1 MKKVFIMAAIA
12 LMATASVK
20 AEEKNQDA
28 VRVDYNINMNVRAL
42 SRCLNLNGE
51 QADVMEYA
59 SDMLREDVS
68 RVRFSKEEK
77 KAARLKRSI
86 AHNLS
91 IAHKHLEDK
100 QYRSY
105 LALLN
110 QTLNNKGLNSI
121 LINEELLAS
130 K

>member
-20 AEEKNQDA
+20 AEAKNQDA

-59 SDMLREDVS
+59 SNILRDEVS

-77 KAARLKRSI
+77 KAARLKRAI
-86 AHNLS
+86 AYNLS
-91 IAHKHLEDK
+91 IARKHLEDK
-100 QYRSY
+100 QYRRY

-110 QTLNNKGLNSI
+110 QTLKNNGLNSI
-121 LINEELLAS
+121 LINEEQLAS

>member
-28 VRVDYNINMNVRAL
+28 VRVDYNIKMNVRAL

-51 QADVMEYA
+51 QAEVMEYA
-59 SDMLREDVS
+59 SDMLREEVS
-68 RVRFSKEEK
+68 SVRSSKEEK
-77 KAARLKRSI
+77 KAARLKRAI
-86 AHNLS
+86 ARNLS
-91 IAHKHLEDK
+91 IARKHLDDK

-105 LALLN
+105 LALMN
-110 QTLNNKGLNSI
+110 QTLMNKGLNSI
-121 LINEELLAS
+121 LINEEQLAC

>member
-59 SDMLREDVS
+59 SDMLREEVS

-105 LALLN
+105 RALLN
-110 QTLNNKGLNSI
+110 QTLKNKGLNSI

>member
-20 AEEKNQDA
+20 AEEKNQDV

-59 SDMLREDVS
+59 SDMLREEVS

-77 KAARLKRSI
+77 KAARLKRAI

-105 LALLN
+105 RAMLN

-121 LINEELLAS
+121 LINEEQLAS

>member
-20 AEEKNQDA
+20 AEEKIQDA
-28 VRVDYNINMNVRAL
+28 VRVDYNINMNDRAL

-59 SDMLREDVS
+59 SDMLREEVS

-77 KAARLKRSI
+77 KAARLKRAI

-110 QTLNNKGLNSI
+110 QTLMNKGLNSI
-121 LINEELLAS
+121 LFNEEQLAS

>member
-28 VRVDYNINMNVRAL
+28 VRVDYNINMNVRVL

-59 SDMLREDVS
+59 SDMLREEVS

-77 KAARLKRSI
+77 KAARLKRAI

-110 QTLNNKGLNSI
+110 QTLKNKGLNSI
-121 LINEELLAS
+121 LINEEQLAS

>member
-28 VRVDYNINMNVRAL
+28 VRVDYNINMNVRSL

-59 SDMLREDVS
+59 SDMLREEVS

-77 KAARLKRSI
+77 KAARLKRAI

-121 LINEELLAS
+121 LINEEQLAS

>member
-59 SDMLREDVS
+59 SDMLREEVS

-105 LALLN
+105 LAMLN
-110 QTLNNKGLNSI
+110 LTLNNKGLNSI
-121 LINEELLAS
+121 LINEEQLAS

>member
-28 VRVDYNINMNVRAL
+28 VLVDYNINMNDRAL

-59 SDMLREDVS
+59 SDMLREEVS

-77 KAARLKRSI
+77 KAARLKRAI

-105 LALLN
+105 LAMLN

-121 LINEELLAS
+121 LINEEQLAS

>member
-28 VRVDYNINMNVRAL
+28 VRVDYNINMNDCAL

-59 SDMLREDVS
+59 SDMLREEVS

-77 KAARLKRSI
+77 KAARLKRAI
-86 AHNLS
+86 ARNLS

-110 QTLNNKGLNSI
+110 QTFKNKGLNSI
-121 LINEELLAS
+121 LINEEQLAS

>member
-59 SDMLREDVS
+59 SDMLREEVS

-121 LINEELLAS
+121 LINEEQLAS

>member
-59 SDMLREDVS
+59 SDMLREEVS

-91 IAHKHLEDK
+91 IAHKHLEDE

-105 LALLN
+105 RAMLN
-110 QTLNNKGLNSI
+110 QTLKNKGLNSI
-121 LINEELLAS
+121 LINEEQLAS

>member
-59 SDMLREDVS
+59 SDMLREEVS
-68 RVRFSKEEK
+68 RVRFSKDEK
-77 KAARLKRSI
+77 KAARLKRAI
-86 AHNLS
+86 KHNLA
-91 IAHKHLEDK
+91 IAHKHLDEK

-121 LINEELLAS
+121 LINEEQLAS

>member
-1 MKKVFIMAAIA
+1 MAAIA

-20 AEEKNQDA
+20 AEEKNQDV
-28 VRVDYNINMNVRAL
+28 VRVDYNINMNARAL

-59 SDMLREDVS
+59 SNILRDEVS

-77 KAARLKRSI
+77 KAARLKRAI
-86 AHNLS
+86 AYNLS

-105 LALLN
+105 LAMLN
-110 QTLNNKGLNSI
+110 QTLKNKGLNSI
-121 LINEELLAS
+121 LFNEEQLAC

>member
-28 VRVDYNINMNVRAL
+28 VRVDYDINMNDRAL
-42 SRCLNLNGE
+42 SRCLKLNGE

-59 SDMLREDVS
+59 SDILREEVS

-77 KAARLKRSI
+77 KAARLKRAI
-86 AHNLS
+86 TYNLS
-91 IAHKHLEDK
+91 IARKHLEDQ

-105 LALLN
+105 RALLN
-110 QTLNNKGLNSI
+110 QTLKNKGLNSI
-121 LINEELLAS
+121 LFNEEQLAS

>member
-59 SDMLREDVS
+59 SDMLREEVS

-105 LALLN
+105 LAMLN

-121 LINEELLAS
+121 LINEEQLAS

>member
-28 VRVDYNINMNVRAL
+28 VRVDYNINMNDRAL

-59 SDMLREDVS
+59 SDMLREEVS
-68 RVRFSKEEK
+68 RLRFFKEEK
-77 KAARLKRSI
+77 KAARLKRAI

-100 QYRSY
+100 QYRRY

-110 QTLNNKGLNSI
+110 QTLKNNGLNSI
-121 LINEELLAS
+121 LINEEQLAS

>member
-28 VRVDYNINMNVRAL
+28 VRVDYNINMNDRAL
-42 SRCLNLNGE
+42 SRYLNLNGE

-59 SDMLREDVS
+59 SDMLREEVS

-77 KAARLKRSI
+77 KAARLKRAI

-91 IAHKHLEDK
+91 IARKHLEDK

-105 LALLN
+105 RALLN
-110 QTLNNKGLNSI
+110 QTLQNKGLNSI
-121 LINEELLAS
+121 LINEEQLAS

>member
-1 MKKVFIMAAIA
+1 MAAIA

-59 SDMLREDVS
+59 SDMLREEVS

-77 KAARLKRSI
+77 KAARLKRAI
-86 AHNLS
+86 TYNLS
-91 IAHKHLEDK
+91 IARKHLEDE

-105 LALLN
+105 RALLN
-110 QTLNNKGLNSI
+110 QTLKNKGLNSI
-121 LINEELLAS
+121 LINEEQLAS

>member
-1 MKKVFIMAAIA
+1 MAAIA

-59 SDMLREDVS
+59 SDMLREEVS

-77 KAARLKRSI
+77 KAARLKRSL

-105 LALLN
+105 LAMLN

-121 LINEELLAS
+121 LINEEQLAS

>member
-28 VRVDYNINMNVRAL
+28 VRVDYNINMNVRVL

-59 SDMLREDVS
+59 SDMLREEVS

-105 LALLN
+105 LAMLN

-121 LINEELLAS
+121 LINEEQLAS

>member
-28 VRVDYNINMNVRAL
+28 VRVDYNINMNDRAL

-59 SDMLREDVS
+59 NDMLREEVS

-105 LALLN
+105 LSMLN
-110 QTLNNKGLNSI
+110 QTFKNKGLNSI
-121 LINEELLAS
+121 LINEEQLAS

>member
-59 SDMLREDVS
+59 SDMLREEVS

-110 QTLNNKGLNSI
+110 QTFKNKGLNSI
-121 LINEELLAS
+121 LINEEQLAS

>member
-59 SDMLREDVS
+59 SDMLRDEVS

-105 LALLN
+105 LTLLN

-121 LINEELLAS
+121 LINEEQLAS